1 MFNKTSKPT
10 PPAAKPQPTPAPVVT
25 PPLETPAVNMNRTKP
40 VAVSGS
46 AKPLS
51 SFGSGLLIEGNITGN
66 GDLHLDGTV
75 RGDVKVAHLIV
86 GESGN
91 IEGKVEA
98 ETVEVRGRIVGS
110 ITGKQIK
117 LQATAYVE
125 GDITHDQ
132 LAIDVG
138 AFFQGRCLQSRRPE
152 PVQAPVQSPAD
163 AVVAPAATPSD
174 FGTPSLN
181 SYDLNALSDLK

>member
-1 MFNKTSKPT
+1 MFNKTNKST
-10 PPAAKPQPTPAPVVT
+10 PPAARPQPTPAVV
-25 PPLETPAVNMNRTKP
+25 PPLETPNVNLNRAKP
-40 VAVSGS
+40 AIAS
-46 AKPLS
+46 ARPLS
-51 SFGSGLLIEGNITGN
+51 SFGSGLLMEGNISGN

-75 RGDVKVAHLIV
+75 RGDVKVSHLIV

-98 ETVEVRGRIVGS
+98 ETIEVRGRIVGS
-110 ITGKQIK
+110 ISGKQIK

-152 PVQAPVQSPAD
+152 SAPSVAAVNPAAPAD
-163 AVVAPAATPSD
+163 LGA
-174 FGTPSLN
+174 PSLS

>member
-1 MFNKTSKPT
+1 MFNKTNKPT
-10 PPAAKPQPTPAPVVT
+10 PPAARPQPTPAVV
-25 PPLETPAVNMNRTKP
+25 PPLETPNVNMSRTKP
-40 VAVSGS
+40 AVIG
-46 AKPLS
+46 AGARPLS
-51 SFGSGLLIEGNITGN
+51 SFGSGLLIEGNISGT

-75 RGDVKVAHLIV
+75 RGDVKVSHLIV

-98 ETVEVRGRIVGS
+98 DTIEVRGRIVGS

-152 PVQAPVQSPAD
+152 S
-163 AVVAPAATPSD
+163 APAVAAVNAPATPID
-174 FGTPSLN
+174 VGAPSLN

>member
-10 PPAAKPQPTPAPVVT
+10 PPAPKPQPTPVA
-25 PPLETPAVNMNRTKP
+25 PLETPNVNMNRTKP
-40 VAVSGS
+40 ASPVATG
-46 AKPLS
+46 ARLS
-51 SFGSGLLIEGNITGN
+51 SFGTGLLIEGNITGN

-75 RGDVKVAHLIV
+75 RGDVKVGHLIV

-98 ETVEVRGRIVGS
+98 ESIEVRGRIVGS

-152 PVQAPVQSPAD
+152 PAPS
-163 AVVAPAATPSD
+163 VAASAISTPAASD
-174 FGTPSLN
+174 FGSPSLN
-181 SYDLNALSDLK
+181 AYDMNALSDLK

>member
-1 MFNKTSKPT
+1 MFNKTKPRT
-10 PPAAKPQPTPAPVVT
+10 APAPQPQPAAT
-25 PPLETPAVNMNRTKP
+25 PPLHEAPHVNMARTKP
-40 VAVSGS
+40 AAPASTGN
-46 AKPLS
+46 KPFS
-51 SFGSGLLIEGNITGN
+51 SIGSGLLVEGNVTGT

-75 RGDVKVAHLIV
+75 RGDVKVGHLIV

-98 ETVEVRGRIVGS
+98 ESIEVRGRIVGS
-110 ITGKQIK
+110 IQGRQIK

-138 AFFQGRCLQSRRPE
+138 AFFQGRCLQNRRTE
-152 PVQAPVQSPAD
+152 QAVSPVSLA
-163 AVVAPAATPSD
+163 APAADIAPIQPAA
-174 FGTPSLN
+174 PSL
-181 SYDLNALSDLK
+181 STYDMSALADLK

>member
-1 MFNKTSKPT
+1 MFNKTNKST
-10 PPAAKPQPTPAPVVT
+10 PPAARPQPTPAVV
-25 PPLETPAVNMNRTKP
+25 PPLETPNVNLNRSKP
-40 VAVSGS
+40 ATAS
-46 AKPLS
+46 ARPLS
-51 SFGSGLLIEGNITGN
+51 SFGSGLLMEGNISGN

-75 RGDVKVAHLIV
+75 RGDVKVSHLIV

-98 ETVEVRGRIVGS
+98 ETIEVRGRIVGS
-110 ITGKQIK
+110 ISGKQIK

-152 PVQAPVQSPAD
+152 SAPSVAAVNPASPAD
-163 AVVAPAATPSD
+163 LGA
-174 FGTPSLN
+174 PSLS